1 MFRWCGTC
9 WDLDFN
15 PWLCTVMHTSY
26 PCCKQI
32 FIFEE
37 SNNTITTKFMLQIYA
52 PCSILAHYSFI
63 QFTICTSCS
72 GVWNVLPFSVG
83 ISETSRR
90 LITSTTSKIS
100 EILEYAPYWF
110 TYRFIHT
117 YIEFMMEIYT
127 SIFIVWNFLITTR
140 WNLGISLT
148 KLPKSLKLYS
158 YYRTG

>member
-1 MFRWCGTC
+1 MFWWRGTC

-15 PWLCTVMHTSY
+15 PWLCTGMHASH

-52 PCSILAHYSFI
+52 PCSILYWSIIALFSSPFAQSYS
-63 QFTICTSCS
+63 
-72 GVWNVLPFSVG
+72 GAWNVLPFSVG
-83 ISETSRR
+83 ISEPSRR
-90 LITSTTSKIS
+90 LITSTKSKIS
-100 EILEYAPYWF
+100 ELLEYAPYWF

-127 SIFIVWNFLITTR
+127 SIFIVWNYF
-140 WNLGISLT
+140 N
-148 KLPKSLKLYS
+148 
-158 YYRTG
+158 YYQMEFGN